1 MNDSLLE
8 IPGYLV
14 HGRLGKGGMA
24 EVYLATQESLHRQVA
39 IKVLLSADD
48 EAFSKRFIKEGH
60 IVASLHHPSIITIH
74 DIDQLP
80 DGRYYLAME
89 FVAGGDL
96 AQHKGEVFEPQRALS
111 IVRQIASGLAVVH
124 DKGMV
129 HRDIKPANILF
140 RADGTAVI
148 TDFGI
153 AKELDINSELTQF
166 NVAVGSPAYSSPE
179 QTQCEPLDART
190 DIYSLGVILLEML
203 TGNNPFKGSSY
214 TQTVMNH
221 VQMDA
226 PELPDHLRQY
236 QHLLSRMLA
245 KNPDERFADCHVLLA
260 SLAELNEQELDHTRI
275 AKVVPIKAEKADRT
289 AKLAAIKTAPANVA
303 AVKPARP
310 PKPAKA
316 PRAPRSKRA
325 LWVAALA
332 VLLMAGG
339 AGLGGYYYQQQQKIA
354 GLLTQGE
361 LSLNEGKLVEPPE
374 HNADY
379 FYRQVLLIDQNNDE
393 ALDGLQRVLQA
404 RIANSL
410 NLAQKAATEDH
421 LLQPEGNNAVFYYQ
435 QVLGWSP
442 GNEQALT
449 GLQAV
454 AERFLDLSEV
464 AYDKRQY
471 DQALQLIK
479 SGLEAQP
486 ENEKL
491 LASLNGHEERMRKT
505 EAEIAARAAAKKKA
519 ALAAAKPARA
529 PANATKSAAPT
540 TAEENNPN
548 VVKRLWNK
556 LFN

>member
-74 DIDQLP
+74 DIDRLP

-96 AQHKGEVFEPQRALS
+96 AQHKGEKFEADRALA

-153 AKELDINSELTQF
+153 AKELDLNSELTHF

-179 QTQCEPLDART
+179 QAQCEPLDARS

-203 TGNNPFKGSSY
+203 TGTNPYKGASY

-221 VQMDA
+221 VQLDA

-236 QHLLSRMLA
+236 QYLLNRMLA
-245 KNPDERFADCHVLLA
+245 KNPDERFSDCHVLLA
-260 SLAELNEQELDHTRI
+260 SLAELSEQDLDHTRI
-275 AKVVPIKAEKADRT
+275 APAVLVKPKAAKPTIKAAAPNVAVVPKAQRGKSR
-289 AKLAAIKTAPANVA
+289 
-303 AVKPARP
+303 
-310 PKPAKA
+310 
-316 PRAPRSKRA
+316 
-325 LWVAALA
+325 LWLVALA
-332 VLLMAGG
+332 LLVIVGVAG
-339 AGLGGYYYQQQQKIA
+339 AGGYYYLQQQKISEF
-354 GLLTQGE
+354 LTQGE
-361 LSLNEGKLVEPPE
+361 LALNEGKLVEPPE

-379 FYRQVLLIDQNNDE
+379 FYRQALQLDANNTK
-393 ALDGLQRVLQA
+393 ALEGLQRVLQA
-404 RIANSL
+404 RIVNSL
-410 NLAQKAATEDH
+410 NEAQKAASADK
-421 LLQPEGNNAVFYYQ
+421 LISPEGDNAVFYYQ
-435 QVLGWSP
+435 QVLGWEP
-442 GNEQALT
+442 GNDQALT
-449 GLQAV
+449 GLQSV
-454 AERFLDLSEV
+454 AERFYDLSEA

-486 ENEKL
+486 DNDKL
-491 LASLNGHEERMRKT
+491 LKGLDGHDERVRKT
-505 EAEIAARAAAKKKA
+505 QAMLAARAAAAKKA
-519 ALAAAKPARA
+519 AAAKAA
-529 PANATKSAAPT
+529 SATSASKTSAASSTSAAPT
-540 TAEENNPN
+540 QEENPN

-556 LFN
+556 LFD

>member
-14 HGRLGKGGMA
+14 HGRLGRGGMA

-39 IKVLLSADD
+39 IKVLLTNDD

-153 AKELDINSELTQF
+153 AKEVDLNSELTHF

-179 QTQCEPLDART
+179 QAQCEPLDARS
-190 DIYSLGVILLEML
+190 DIYSLGVLLLEML
-203 TGNNPFKGSSY
+203 TGNNPYKGASY

-221 VQMDA
+221 VQLDV
-226 PELPDHLRQY
+226 PELPDKLRQY
-236 QHLLSRMLA
+236 QHLLNRMLA
-245 KNPDERFADCHVLLA
+245 KDPQDRFADCHVLLA
-260 SLAELNEQELDHTRI
+260 SLAELNEQDLDHTRL
-275 AKVVPIKAEKADRT
+275 APVVQLKTKEKPQRVAQLVPNKAPAEKAPK
-289 AKLAAIKTAPANVA
+289 AQQGKSKLWI
-303 AVKPARP
+303 
-310 PKPAKA
+310 
-316 PRAPRSKRA
+316 
-325 LWVAALA
+325 AALA
-332 VLLMAGG
+332 LVLIIGG
-339 AGLGGYYYQQQQKIA
+339 AGVGGYYYQQQQKITEF
-354 GLLTQGE
+354 LTQGE
-361 LSLNEGKLVEPPE
+361 LSLNEGKLVDPPE

-379 FYRQVLLIDQNNDE
+379 FYRQVLLIDKNNDE

-410 NLAQKAATEDH
+410 NLAQKAASEDK

-442 GNEQALT
+442 GNDQALT

-454 AERFLDLSEV
+454 ADRFLDLSEV
-464 AYDKRQY
+464 AYEKLQF
-471 DQALQLIK
+471 DQALQLVK

-486 ENEKL
+486 DNEKL
-491 LASLNGHEERMRKT
+491 LKSLNDHDERVRKT
-505 EAEIAARAAAKKKA
+505 QAAIAARAAAKKKA
-519 ALAAAKPARA
+519 ASAAAVVPVRNTA
-529 PANATKSAAPT
+529 PSSASAAPV
-540 TAEENNPN
+540 EEKNPN

>member
-8 IPGYLV
+8 IPGYSV

-60 IVASLHHPSIITIH
+60 IVASLHHPSIITIY

-96 AQHKGEVFEPQRALS
+96 AQHKGEKIEAQRALT

-153 AKELDINSELTQF
+153 AKELDLNSELTHF

-179 QTQCEPLDART
+179 QAQCEPLDARS

-203 TGNNPFKGSSY
+203 TGTNPYKGASY

-221 VQMDA
+221 VQMPA
-226 PELPDHLRQY
+226 PELPDHLRHY
-236 QHLLSRMLA
+236 QFLLNRMLA
-245 KNPDERFADCHVLLA
+245 KDPNDRFADCHVLLA
-260 SLAELNEQELDHTRI
+260 SLAELNEQDLDHTRL
-275 AKVVPIKAEKADRT
+275 APVVQLKVKDKPRGV
-289 AKLAAIKTAPANVA
+289 AKLAVANASDATVPKAQQGKSKLWMVA
-303 AVKPARP
+303 
-310 PKPAKA
+310 
-316 PRAPRSKRA
+316 
-325 LWVAALA
+325 LG
-332 VLLMAGG
+332 LLLVVGAGG
-339 AGLGGYYYQQQQKIA
+339 VGGYYYQQQQKITEF
-354 GLLTQGE
+354 LTQGE
-361 LSLNEGKLVEPPE
+361 LSLNEGKLVDPPE

-379 FYRQVLLIDQNNDE
+379 FYRQVLLIDQNNSD

-410 NLAQKAATEDH
+410 NLAQKAASEDK

-454 AERFLDLSEV
+454 AERFFDLSEV
-464 AYDKRQY
+464 AYDKLQF
-471 DQALQLIK
+471 DQALQLVK

-486 ENEKL
+486 DNEKL
-491 LASLNGHEERMRKT
+491 LKSLDGHDERVRKT
-505 EAEIAARAAAKKKA
+505 QAAIAARAAAKKKA
-519 ALAAAKPARA
+519 ATAAVVPVRNTAPSSA
-529 PANATKSAAPT
+529 PAAPS
-540 TAEENNPN
+540 EEKNPN

>member
-14 HGRLGKGGMA
+14 HGRLGRGGMA

-96 AQHKGEVFEPQRALS
+96 AQHKGEVFEAQRALS

-153 AKELDINSELTQF
+153 AKELDLNSELTHF
-166 NVAVGSPAYSSPE
+166 NIAVGSPAYSSPE
-179 QTQCEPLDART
+179 QAQCEPLDARS

-203 TGNNPFKGSSY
+203 TGTNPFKGASY

-221 VQMDA
+221 VQMEV
-226 PELPDHLRQY
+226 PELPDKFRQY
-236 QHLLSRMLA
+236 QYLLNRMLA
-245 KNPDERFADCHVLLA
+245 KDPNERFADCHVLLA
-260 SLAELNEQELDHTRI
+260 SLAELNEQDLDHTRLTP
-275 AKVVPIKAEKADRT
+275 VVPIKDQ
-289 AKLAAIKTAPANVA
+289 AKDKPQRVARLVSSNAAPQPVAKQPQGKGRLWLAAVGLVLVVGVA
-303 AVKPARP
+303 GV
-310 PKPAKA
+310 
-316 PRAPRSKRA
+316 
-325 LWVAALA
+325 
-332 VLLMAGG
+332 
-339 AGLGGYYYQQQQKIA
+339 GGYYYQQQQKIA
-354 GLLTQGE
+354 EFLTQGE
-361 LSLNEGKLVEPPE
+361 LSLNEGKLVDPPE

-379 FYRQVLLIDQNNDE
+379 FYRQVLLIDQNNAD

-410 NLAQKAATEDH
+410 NLAQKAASEDK

-449 GLQAV
+449 GLQSV
-454 AERFLDLSEV
+454 AERFLDLSET
-464 AYDKRQY
+464 AYDKLQFG
-471 DQALQLIK
+471 QALQLVK

-486 ENEKL
+486 DNEKL
-491 LASLNGHEERMRKT
+491 LKSLNGHDERVRKT
-505 EAEIAARAAAKKKA
+505 QAAIAARAAAKKKA
-519 ALAAAKPARA
+519 AAAA
-529 PANATKSAAPT
+529 
-540 TAEENNPN
+540 
-548 VVKRLWNK
+548 VVPV
-556 LFN
+556 

>member
-60 IVASLHHPSIITIH
+60 IVASLHHPSIITIY

-96 AQHKGEVFEPQRALS
+96 AQHKGEKIEAQRALT

-153 AKELDINSELTQF
+153 AKELDLNSELTHF

-179 QTQCEPLDART
+179 QAQCEPLDARS

-203 TGNNPFKGSSY
+203 TGTNPYKGASY

-221 VQMDA
+221 VQMPA
-226 PELPDHLRQY
+226 PELPDHLRHY
-236 QHLLSRMLA
+236 QFLLNRMLA
-245 KNPDERFADCHVLLA
+245 KDPHDRFADCHVLLA
-260 SLAELNEQELDHTRI
+260 SLAELNEQDLDHTRL
-275 AKVVPIKAEKADRT
+275 APVVQLKTKDKPQRV
-289 AKLAAIKTAPANVA
+289 AKLAVANASSATVPKTQQG
-303 AVKPARP
+303 K
-310 PKPAKA
+310 
-316 PRAPRSKRA
+316 SK
-325 LWVAALA
+325 LWMA
-332 VLLMAGG
+332 VLGLLLVVGAGG
-339 AGLGGYYYQQQQKIA
+339 VGGYYYQQQQKITEF
-354 GLLTQGE
+354 LTQGE
-361 LSLNEGKLVEPPE
+361 LSLNEGKLVDPPE

-379 FYRQVLLIDQNNDE
+379 FYRQVLLIDQNNSD

-410 NLAQKAATEDH
+410 NLAQKAASEDK

-454 AERFLDLSEV
+454 AERFFDLSEV
-464 AYDKRQY
+464 AYDKLQF
-471 DQALQLIK
+471 DQALQLVK

-486 ENEKL
+486 DNEKL
-491 LASLNGHEERMRKT
+491 LKSLDGHDERVRKT
-505 EAEIAARAAAKKKA
+505 QAAMAARAAAKKKA
-519 ALAAAKPARA
+519 AAVAVVPVRNTA
-529 PANATKSAAPT
+529 PSTAPAAPT
-540 TAEENNPN
+540 EEKNPN

>member
-96 AQHKGEVFEPQRALS
+96 AQHKGEVFEPQRALG

-140 RADGTAVI
+140 RTDGTAVI

-153 AKELDINSELTQF
+153 AKELDLNSELTHF
-166 NVAVGSPAYSSPE
+166 NIAVGSPAYSSPE
-179 QTQCEPLDART
+179 QAQCEPLDART
-190 DIYSLGVILLEML
+190 DIYSLGVILQEML
-203 TGNNPFKGSSY
+203 TGSNPFKGSSY

-221 VQMDA
+221 VQAQA
-226 PELPDHLRQY
+226 PDLPDHLLQY
-236 QHLLSRMLA
+236 QSLLNRMLA
-245 KNPDERFADCHVLLA
+245 KNPEDRFADCHVLLA
-260 SLAELNEQELDHTRI
+260 TLAEMNEQELDHTRI
-275 AKVVPIKAEKADRT
+275 AKIIPLRPEQPVRESKVAQIK
-289 AKLAAIKTAPANVA
+289 PA
-303 AVKPARP
+303 AVKA
-310 PKPAKA
+310 PKQKK
-316 PRAPRSKRA
+316 PRTPLGKRT
-325 LWVAALA
+325 LWGAALCL
-332 VLLMAGG
+332 VLVAGG
-339 AGLGGYYYQQQQKIA
+339 VGLGGYYYQQQQKIS

-379 FYRQVLLIDQNNDE
+379 FYRQVLLIDKNNEE

-421 LLQPEGNNAVFYYQ
+421 FLQPEGNNAVFYYQ

-454 AERFLDLSEV
+454 AERFLDLSEA
-464 AYDKRQY
+464 AYEKLEY
-471 DQALQLIK
+471 EQALQLIK

-486 ENEKL
+486 DNEKL
-491 LASLNGHEERMRKT
+491 LAGLNGHEERVRKT
-505 EAEIAARAAAKKKA
+505 QADIAARAAAKKKA
-519 ALAAAKPARA
+519 ALAAAKTARKPAASTSRA
-529 PANATKSAAPT
+529 SAAP
-540 TAEENNPN
+540 ADENNPN

>member
-14 HGRLGKGGMA
+14 HGRLGRGGMA

-39 IKVLLSADD
+39 IKVLLTNDD

-96 AQHKGEVFEPQRALS
+96 AQHKGEVFEAQRALT

-153 AKELDINSELTQF
+153 AKEVDLNSELTHF

-179 QTQCEPLDART
+179 QAQCEPLDARS
-190 DIYSLGVILLEML
+190 DIYSLGVILLEMF
-203 TGNNPFKGSSY
+203 TGNNPYKGASY

-221 VQMDA
+221 VQLDV
-226 PELPDHLRQY
+226 PQLPDKLRQY
-236 QHLLSRMLA
+236 QHLLTRMLA
-245 KNPDERFADCHVLLA
+245 KDPQDRFADCHVLLA
-260 SLAELNEQELDHTRI
+260 SLAELNEQDLDHTRLAPVVQLK
-275 AKVVPIKAEKADRT
+275 AKEKPQR
-289 AKLAAIKTAPANVA
+289 VA
-303 AVKPARP
+303 QLV
-310 PKPAKA
+310 PKPAPPEKA
-316 PRAPRSKRA
+316 PKAPQGKSR
-325 LWVAALA
+325 LWIAALGL
-332 VLLMAGG
+332 VLILGG
-339 AGLGGYYYQQQQKIA
+339 AGAGGYYYQQQQKIA
-354 GLLTQGE
+354 ELLTQGE
-361 LSLNEGKLVEPPE
+361 LSLNEGKLVDPPE

-379 FYRQVLLIDQNNDE
+379 FYRQVLLIDKNNDE

-410 NLAQKAATEDH
+410 NLAQKAASEDK

-454 AERFLDLSEV
+454 ADRFLDLSEV
-464 AYDKRQY
+464 AYEKLQF
-471 DQALQLIK
+471 DQALQLVK

-486 ENEKL
+486 DNEKL
-491 LASLNGHEERMRKT
+491 LKSLNDHDERVRKT
-505 EAEIAARAAAKKKA
+505 QAAIAARAAAKKKA
-519 ALAAAKPARA
+519 AAAAAVVPVRNTA
-529 PANATKSAAPT
+529 PSSASAAP
-540 TAEENNPN
+540 AEEKNPN

>member
-60 IVASLHHPSIITIH
+60 IVASLHHPSIITIY

-96 AQHKGEVFEPQRALS
+96 AQHKGEVFEAQRAFT

-153 AKELDINSELTQF
+153 AKELDLNSELTQF

-179 QTQCEPLDART
+179 QAQCEPLDARS

-203 TGNNPFKGSSY
+203 TGANPYKGSSY

-221 VQMDA
+221 VQMEA
-226 PELPDHLRQY
+226 PELPDHLRQF
-236 QHLLSRMLA
+236 QPFLSRMLA
-245 KNPDERFADCHVLLA
+245 KDPDERFADCHVLLA
-260 SLAELNEQELDHTRI
+260 SLAELNEQDLDHTRI
-275 AKVVPIKAEKADRT
+275 APVV
-289 AKLAAIKTAPANVA
+289 AIKGKGKTTSRGEVSEAPFNVPTSKV
-303 AVKPARP
+303 AVKVPKVRKGKSKLWPA
-310 PKPAKA
+310 
-316 PRAPRSKRA
+316 
-325 LWVAALA
+325 LLGLVLVAGI
-332 VLLMAGG
+332 AGV
-339 AGLGGYYYQQQQKIA
+339 GGYYYQQKQKVA
-354 GLLTQGE
+354 EFLTQGE

-379 FYRQVLLIDQNNDE
+379 FYRQALLIDKNNAA

-410 NLAQKAATEDH
+410 NLAQQAASADR
-421 LLQPEGNNAVFYYQ
+421 LILPEGDNAVFYYQ

-442 GNEQALT
+442 GNDQALT

-454 AERFLDLSEV
+454 AERFFDLSEA
-464 AYDKRQY
+464 AYDKLQFE
-471 DQALQLIK
+471 QALQLVK

-486 ENEKL
+486 DNEKL
-491 LASLNGHEERMRKT
+491 LKSLDGHDERVRKT
-505 EAEIAARAAAKKKA
+505 QEAIAARAAAAKKKA
-519 ALAAAKPARA
+519 AAAAAAKVTPSRAA
-529 PANATKSAAPT
+529 PASNSAAAAPA
-540 TAEENNPN
+540 AEENNPN

>member
-60 IVASLHHPSIITIH
+60 IVASLHHPSIITIY

-96 AQHKGEVFEPQRALS
+96 AQHKGEIFESQRALA

-153 AKELDINSELTQF
+153 AKELDLNSELTHF
-166 NVAVGSPAYSSPE
+166 NIAVGSPAYSSPE
-179 QTQCEPLDART
+179 QAQCEALDARS

-203 TGNNPFKGSSY
+203 TGTNPFKGSSY

-221 VQMDA
+221 VQLEA
-226 PELPDHLRQY
+226 PELPDRLRQF
-236 QHLLSRMLA
+236 QHLLNRMLA
-245 KNPDERFADCHVLLA
+245 KNPDDRFADCHVLLA
-260 SLAELNEQELDHTRI
+260 SLAELNEQDLDHTRLTP
-275 AKVVPIKAEKADRT
+275 VVPINAKSKEKALK
-289 AKLAAIKTAPANVA
+289 AVPASAPAVTVPKTQQGKSKLWMVA
-303 AVKPARP
+303 
-310 PKPAKA
+310 
-316 PRAPRSKRA
+316 
-325 LWVAALA
+325 LG
-332 VLLMAGG
+332 LLLVIGG
-339 AGLGGYYYQQQQKIA
+339 AGLGGYYYQQQQKISEF
-354 GLLTQGE
+354 LTQGE
-361 LSLNEGKLVEPPE
+361 LSLNEGQLVDPPQ

-379 FYRQVLLIDQNNDE
+379 FYRQVLLIDKHNAQ

-410 NLAQKAATEDH
+410 NLAQKAANEDK
-421 LLQPEGNNAVFYYQ
+421 LLQPEGDNAVFYYQ

-454 AERFLDLSEV
+454 AERFYDLSEV
-464 AYDKRQY
+464 AYDKLQY
-471 DQALQLIK
+471 DQALQLVK

-486 ENEKL
+486 DNEKL
-491 LASLNGHEERMRKT
+491 LKSLDGHDERVRQT
-505 EAEIAARAAAKKKA
+505 QAAIAARAAAKKKA
-519 ALAAAKPARA
+519 AAAAVSSSRTTPTSGA
-529 PANATKSAAPT
+529 PAAP
-540 TAEENNPN
+540 ADEKNPN

>member
-96 AQHKGEVFEPQRALS
+96 AQHKGEKFEAQRALTV
-111 IVRQIASGLAVVH
+111 VRQIASGLAVVH

-153 AKELDINSELTQF
+153 AKELDLNSELTHF
-166 NVAVGSPAYSSPE
+166 NIAVGSPAYSSPE
-179 QTQCEPLDART
+179 QAQCEPLDARS

-203 TGNNPFKGSSY
+203 TGTNPFKGSSY

-221 VQMDA
+221 VQLEA

-236 QHLLSRMLA
+236 QHLLNRMLA
-245 KNPDERFADCHVLLA
+245 KNPEERFADCHVLLA
-260 SLAELNEQELDHTRI
+260 SLAELNEQDLDHTRI
-275 AKVVPIKAEKADRT
+275 APAIAIHPNQPQRVARLASVKDATVKVP
-289 AKLAAIKTAPANVA
+289 KTQQG
-303 AVKPARP
+303 
-310 PKPAKA
+310 
-316 PRAPRSKRA
+316 RSKLWMVA
-325 LWVAALA
+325 LG
-332 VLLMAGG
+332 LLLIVGG

-354 GLLTQGE
+354 EFLTQGE
-361 LSLNEGKLVEPPE
+361 LSLNEGQLVDPPE

-379 FYRQVLLIDQNNDE
+379 FYRQVLLIDKNNTE

-410 NLAQKAATEDH
+410 NLAQKAANEDK
-421 LLQPEGNNAVFYYQ
+421 LLQPEGDNAVFYYQ
-435 QVLGWSP
+435 QVLGWAP

-464 AYDKRQY
+464 AYDKLQF

-486 ENEKL
+486 DNEKL
-491 LASLNGHEERMRKT
+491 LKGLDGHDERVRNT
-505 EAEIAARAAAKKKA
+505 QAAIAARAAAKKKA
-519 ALAAAKPARA
+519 AAAAVASSRTTP
-529 PANATKSAAPT
+529 TSTTSAEPG
-540 TAEENNPN
+540 EEKNPN